1 MKSITSAI
9 RPRRRRSTNASS
21 ASLPKQQSTAT
32 MQRRPQ
38 KFSSVDEPPS
48 YLGRSLTQG
57 SGGSGSSSIANAATN
72 VKGIDSTESLS
83 RRETAETENNEPPF
97 SENGDYVED
106 QSSMRRSNA
115 GTASVPYPL
124 YCESIKEDPRE
135 ASALVSELEPSAV
148 QAVDA
153 TANNV
158 PRSRISSYLNR
169 LPLHIFGIRRPSPR
183 AALNNCDRQSQ
194 WSEDKSWTDS
204 IPGAQSV
211 MSLNHNAGFFGG
223 GDNSGSEP
231 SLLKRVSSVPG
242 NLSLFRAH
250 LTDPLLHPEFRAPPR
265 YTRHQPIRLPVHEPD
280 DTPIYG
286 YMLLGLTSVLFISTM
301 YALVVSKFMPETGIA
316 FLDAVKDD
324 HYFCLLMPIT
334 GLSFV
339 FAVFWNWLGMK
350 FFRHSH

>member
-21 ASLPKQQSTAT
+21 ASLPKQQPTAT
-32 MQRRPQ
+32 LQRRPQ

-48 YLGRSLTQG
+48 YLGRSLTE
-57 SGGSGSSSIANAATN
+57 SSGSSSIAN
-72 VKGIDSTESLS
+72 VKGIGSAESLLK
-83 RRETAETENNEPPF
+83 RETAETENNESSF
-97 SENGDYVED
+97 SEHADYVED

-115 GTASVPYPL
+115 GAASAPYPL

-135 ASALVSELEPSAV
+135 ASDVVSELDPPAV
-148 QAVDA
+148 QAGDA
-153 TANNV
+153 AANGV
-158 PRSRISSYLNR
+158 PRSRISSYLSR
-169 LPLHIFGIRRPSPR
+169 FPLHVFGIRRPSPR
-183 AALNNCDRQSQ
+183 AALDNCDRQSRY
-194 WSEDKSWTDS
+194 SEDKSWTDS

-211 MSLNHNAGFFGG
+211 MSFNHNAGLFGG
-223 GDNSGSEP
+223 SGNNENSEY

-301 YALVVSKFMPETGIA
+301 YALVVSKFMPETGVA

-324 HYFCLLMPIT
+324 RYFCLLMPIT

>member
-21 ASLPKQQSTAT
+21 ASLPKQQPTAAL
-32 MQRRPQ
+32 QRRPQ
-38 KFSSVDEPPS
+38 KFLSVDEPPS
-48 YLGRSLTQG
+48 YLGRSLTE
-57 SGGSGSSSIANAATN
+57 SSSSSSIVNT
-72 VKGIDSTESLS
+72 KGIGSAESLLK
-83 RRETAETENNEPPF
+83 RETAETENSF
-97 SENGDYVED
+97 SEHADCGED
-106 QSSMRRSNA
+106 QSSMQRSSA
-115 GTASVPYPL
+115 GVASGPYPL

-135 ASALVSELEPSAV
+135 ASDAVSEPEPPAD

-153 TANNV
+153 TANEV
-158 PRSRISSYLNR
+158 PRGRISSYLSR
-169 LPLHIFGIRRPSPR
+169 FPLHIFGIRRPSPR
-183 AALNNCDRQSQ
+183 AALDDCDRQSQ
-194 WSEDKSWTDS
+194 QSEDRSWTDS

-211 MSLNHNAGFFGG
+211 MSFNHNAGLFGG
-223 GDNSGSEP
+223 GSGNNNNNSSDY

-265 YTRHQPIRLPVHEPD
+265 YTRHQPVRLPVHEPD

-286 YMLLGLTSVLFISTM
+286 YMLLGLTSLLFISTM
-301 YALVVSKFMPETGIA
+301 YALVVSKFMPETGVA

-324 HYFCLLMPIT
+324 RYFCLLMPIT